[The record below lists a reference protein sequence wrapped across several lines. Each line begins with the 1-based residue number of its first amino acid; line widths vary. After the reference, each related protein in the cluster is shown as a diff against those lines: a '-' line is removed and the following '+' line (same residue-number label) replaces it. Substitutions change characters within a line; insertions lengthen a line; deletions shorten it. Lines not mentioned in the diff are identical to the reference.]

1 MLKVLMGEAPLIM
14 LDLVVAQLD
23 KMVDKVV
30 IQVTLVFLVDKVVLK
45 LLEVHMELEITTK
58 GVQDLLY
65 KVVMVVT

>member
-1 MLKVLMGEAPLIM
+1 
-14 LDLVVAQLD
+14 
-23 KMVDKVV
+23 MVDKVV

-65 KVVMVVT
+65 KVVMVAT